1 MKTVVHREKQ
11 GIKVV
16 FSPNFGP
23 HGSFTSSSR
32 FCLTCALTVAV
43 HFSSLKQ
50 SLLKIRSRK
59 SYKMIP
65 SFMIMVGT
73 QFCSLYKYTQNG
85 YKTGFGGSNQRPKTE

>member
-11 GIKVV
+11 GIKAV

-23 HGSFTSSSR
+23 HGSFTSSG
-32 FCLTCALTVAV
+32 FCLTSPLTVAA

-50 SLLKIRSRK
+50 SLLKIRSCK
-59 SYKMIP
+59 SSKVIP